1 MKLPNC
7 ININKFI
14 WQIPQSLW
22 KFFPVSPELF
32 HQSNNPPEFSSMN
45 VVVVVQSL
53 SHVWFFAILTATHQA
68 SLSLIISLNLPKFM
82 SIVSV
87 MPSSHLI
94 LWCRLLLLPSVF
106 PRIRDFSNELA
117 VHIKWSKYWS
127 FSFNI
132 CPSNEYSQLISL
144 KIDWFD
150 LLAVQRTLRIL
161 LQHYSSKASILLNS
175 SLFSSVTSKAIVSI
189 QEIGNFTK
197 G

>member
-7 ININKFI
+7 INIINKFI

-22 KFFPVSPELF
+22 KFSPVAPELF
-32 HQSNNPPEFSSMN
+32 HQSNNPPDFSSMN
-45 VVVVVQSL
+45 VVIVVQSL

-82 SIVSV
+82 SIVPV
-87 MPSSHLI
+87 TPSSHLI
-94 LWCRLLLLPSVF
+94 LWCPLLLLPSVF

-117 VHIKWSKYWS
+117 VHKWSKYWS

-132 CPSNEYSQLISL
+132 CPCKEYSRLISL

-161 LQHYSSKASILLNS
+161 LQHYSSKTSILLNS

-189 QEIGNFTK
+189 QEIGNFIK